1 MIAGL
6 LLVRLAAAN
15 PQDQSTGAAPPA
27 SETVVPRLVSF
38 AGTVID
44 PKGAPVTA
52 PVTLTFSLYTF
63 PEGGNP
69 LWVETQKVQL
79 DDQGHYTVL
88 LGSTQPSGLPLDLF
102 TTGQAQWLG
111 VQPDLPGFGEQ
122 PRVLLVGMPYA
133 LKAADADTLGGLPPS
148 AFAMAAAGSS
158 AANETSSAATS
169 EAQGNGTA
177 SPATFTITGCATA
190 NTLALFTAS
199 SAIAN
204 SLITQSAGAA
214 VVSEALPMPALGT
227 ATSSAG
233 FNSQPHDCLASA
245 YSSSTQGAVAPS
257 GKFNLL
263 FASGTGTPVQ
273 TGLSISSKGILSF
286 ASGQT
291 SPGTGSRPGCSRLD
305 RLRRGGHLPDQPP
318 APARPVLRRGRPTQQ
333 KWDRDAQNAQA
344 RAAKIDASEAT
355 SGFNRTTIP
364 ASIARPSA

>member
-38 AGTVID
+38 SGTVLD
-44 PKGAPVTA
+44 AKGAPVTG

-63 PEGGNP
+63 QEGGNP

-79 DDQGHYTVL
+79 DDQGRYTVL

-169 EAQGNGTA
+169 EAQGNGTSAVA
-177 SPATFTITGCATA
+177 SPAASTITGSGAA
-190 NTLALFTAS
+190 NTLAMFT
-199 SAIAN
+199 
-204 SLITQSAGAA
+204 G
-214 VVSEALPMPALGT
+214 
-227 ATSSAG
+227 
-233 FNSQPHDCLASA
+233 
-245 YSSSTQGAVAPS
+245 SSTIGNS
-257 GKFNLL
+257 
-263 FASGTGTPVQ
+263 
-273 TGLSISSKGILSF
+273 
-286 ASGQT
+286 
-291 SPGTGSRPGCSRLD
+291 
-305 RLRRGGHLPDQPP
+305 
-318 APARPVLRRGRPTQQ
+318 
-333 KWDRDAQNAQA
+333 
-344 RAAKIDASEAT
+344 
-355 SGFNRTTIP
+355 
-364 ASIARPSA
+364 